1 MADAGHQHLN
11 KWFNEKLCIDE
22 AGALKEID
30 VLYPTKVN
38 TGIVRGKIIR
48 DPYDGRF
55 KALRAVKRLAENDFY
70 HHVDSNIGR
79 LHSNLTCLKKDLR
92 KYLTYNGKR
101 LVNLDIRNSQPLISG
116 ILLNPAF
123 YQSEACFS
131 LFSIPSLQQ
140 LLNNKHKNINNIAA
154 TIHSTIM
161 LCPLSQNEVQAEFR
175 EYLRIVQSGRF
186 YEEVSEI
193 LFPDEEV
200 SRDKIKEI
208 VFTLFFADNRHG
220 PKLRQ
225 TEKPF
230 KERFSNVYKVFSL
243 LKRHNKT
250 ILSHILQRVESRLII
265 ETITR
270 RIATER
276 PELPLFTVH
285 DSIATTVGNEA
296 YVEGVM
302 KDEIRKLTGLKAC
315 IGREHWS

>member
-1 MADAGHQHLN
+1 
-11 KWFNEKLCIDE
+11 
-22 AGALKEID
+22 
-30 VLYPTKVN
+30 
-38 TGIVRGKIIR
+38 
-48 DPYDGRF
+48 
-55 KALRAVKRLAENDFY
+55 
-70 HHVDSNIGR
+70 
-79 LHSNLTCLKKDLR
+79 
-92 KYLTYNGKR
+92 
-101 LVNLDIRNSQPLISG
+101 
-116 ILLNPAF
+116 
-123 YQSEACFS
+123 
-131 LFSIPSLQQ
+131 
-140 LLNNKHKNINNIAA
+140 
-154 TIHSTIM
+154 M
-161 LCPLSQNEVQAEFR
+161 LCPLSQNEVRAEFK

-186 YEEVSEI
+186 YEEVSEL

-200 SRDKIKEI
+200 SRDKVKEI

-230 KERFSNVYKVFSL
+230 KERFPNVYKVFSL